1 MTEFTSTVTLT
12 FEINNLEAFDKEEY
26 IERLKEQYIELYDL
40 EIKDHEISN
49 IEEVQPLKCNPIES
63 NQSIMTQTKVIGE
76 SVKRTE
82 RNFVKSYTDDY
93 AKAITEN
100 YRQYHINTLQG
111 NLSGNYPEYAREQ
124 LDAIENGTA
133 NLMWFKV
140 YSGKRYY
147 KIVQQEFETWEKSKY
162 YGQYRDSSVHS
173 FVDKETGEVYKPA
186 GWAKPAKHV
195 RFDMRDVKQLR
206 FLLNP
211 RNVDWAGGYLYLR

>member
-1 MTEFTSTVTLT
+1 ME
-12 FEINNLEAFDKEEY
+12 
-26 IERLKEQYIELYDL
+26 
-40 EIKDHEISN
+40 
-49 IEEVQPLKCNPIES
+49 
-63 NQSIMTQTKVIGE
+63 KVIGE

-100 YRQYHINTLQG
+100 YRQYHIHTLTG

-162 YGQYRDSSVHS
+162 YGQYRDSSVHA
-173 FVDKETGEVYKPA
+173 FVDKQTGQVYKPA
-186 GWAKPAKHV
+186 SWAAPAKHV
-195 RFDMRDVKQLR
+195 RFDLR
-206 FLLNP
+206 IIKEREFLFNS
-211 RNVDWAGGYLYLR
+211 NNTGWAGGYLYLR